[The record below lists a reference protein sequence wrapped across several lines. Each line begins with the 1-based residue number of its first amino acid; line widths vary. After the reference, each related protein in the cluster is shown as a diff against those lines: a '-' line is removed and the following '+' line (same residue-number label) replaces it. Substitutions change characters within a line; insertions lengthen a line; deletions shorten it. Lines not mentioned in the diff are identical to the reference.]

1 MRNPQYKD
9 TYYGRIYI
17 DKKYDNMLADYGVI
31 MLSEY
36 NEKLGCFEDCIMS
49 RITNDK
55 LLQLAHDNILAFDG
69 IIVRGLEKLQETL
82 NEGLRY

>member
-1 MRNPQYKD
+1 
-9 TYYGRIYI
+9 
-17 DKKYDNMLADYGVI
+17 
-31 MLSEY
+31 
-36 NEKLGCFEDCIMS
+36 MS

-82 NEGLRY
+82 SEGLKY